1 MGRSGADTGQA
12 GDRRQAR
19 GTPTFGAGSTAGLG
33 GRQKLRMEIQMNQKT
48 EWTRRLFAAA
58 LAGSPAIAQTSA
70 APPAV
75 PPRRPQQ
82 PEPLPFADTLV
93 FTRKDVET

>member
-19 GTPTFGAGSTAGLG
+19 GTPAFGAGSTAGLR
-33 GRQKLRMEIQMNQKT
+33 GRKNVQMKNQKNQKT
-48 EWTRRLFAAA
+48 KGPRRLFAAA
-58 LAGSPAIAQTSA
+58 LAGAPAIAQTSA
-70 APPAV
+70 PPQAAPQAPAV

-93 FTRKDVET
+93 